1 MLKPRI
7 LKIVYTSFALPDLI
21 TRAERENI
29 WVLKAIGDVIK
40 PKL

>member
-29 WVLKAIGDVIK
+29 WVLKATGDVVK